1 MTKKTKY
8 ITKVGMLT
16 AIAVL
21 LMFFE
26 IPILPSFPYLKLDF
40 SDVPALL
47 GGIAMG
53 PIAAVVIELLKN
65 LIHFVLKNDGTGGIG
80 NLANFVIGVALVLP
94 ATWYYLKHKSSKGM
108 IIALVLGLISAVIVG
123 VIFNYFVLLP
133 LYGMNDHSVKM
144 PIIYGGIIPINAIK
158 GTCAGVLSYLLYK
171 PLAKLLQN

>member
-1 MTKKTKY
+1 MAIKGGYHDKKTKY

-94 ATWYYLKHKSSKGM
+94 ATWYYLKHKSTKG
-108 IIALVLGLISAVIVG
+108 I
-123 VIFNYFVLLP
+123 
-133 LYGMNDHSVKM
+133 
-144 PIIYGGIIPINAIK
+144 
-158 GTCAGVLSYLLYK
+158 
-171 PLAKLLQN
+171 